1 MDKMRRKSLR
11 GYKKQKRMKRHTL
24 RKYIVVHDEI
34 QLDQIDSHSLNVHDE
49 IQLDQIDSHSS
60 DGFDVSQLSSTSS
73 SSPSEFSYHSS
84 DALSSSLSS
93 SSYDDDSSENAF
105 CIELEHDE
113 DLQSHFKSKL
123 CTKSLKACKTLQLR
137 IASLCSWYCNQSSTS
152 LVIISD
158 ANSTQTKHTTYSVF
172 YELIYTNYQ
181 DLVGFYSFLTDIRM
195 FKASTIC
202 NYNEDVSYFANW
214 FVSLRRSR
222 NTLFKLGPQD
232 LYSIRIVFHAMRKCY
247 KKCSIKERIAAP
259 NSIRDL
265 INNQKWPEGG
275 LQDLY
280 NAVVAEMSWL
290 NKVLEQNNN
299 AVNRITYGRFMELLV
314 SSAYVCSIQGRVRAL
329 NDLQLKDYDT
339 LLNGYVMSGTF
350 KTSHYFGLQ
359 PVTTSDLFRYLL
371 KVYMEMFRTNS
382 SHSLP
387 SDPLFLSYDN
397 SPLRVGRC
405 VTSFFNRTLNLH
417 ITTNTIRSIIETS
430 TEDLHLNGE
439 ISNAERSSI
448 LNINGHSGETMR
460 KFYLKRDRERDIT
473 HATDVFG
480 KIVTHHECSPI
491 LPNALSFNDQRRP
504 DTFGCADKCDKFVKA
519 NENISLPTGY
529 KHEYFDRSNLRRIPW
544 SAYEVDY
551 ISKWCSQHGDANNVM
566 ARCLERIRSD
576 KEALQHFHP
585 HHIQNSSRLRY
596 GYEIW
601 KRQNDK

>member
-1 MDKMRRKSLR
+1 MKRKSLR
-11 GYKKQKRMKRHTL
+11 GCKKQKRVERHTL
-24 RKYIVVHDEI
+24 RKFVAVHDEV
-34 QLDQIDSHSLNVHDE
+34 QLDKIDSHSSNVCDE

-93 SSYDDDSSENAF
+93 SYDDDASEDAF
-105 CIELEHDE
+105 CMELERDE

-123 CTKSLKACKTLQLR
+123 CTKGLKACKTLQLR
-137 IASLCSWYCNQSSTS
+137 IASLCSWYCNQGCTS
-152 LVIISD
+152 LVITSD
-158 ANSTQTKHTTYSVF
+158 ANSTQTKHTAYSVF
-172 YELIYTNYQ
+172 YDLIYTNYQ
-181 DLVGFYSFLTDIRM
+181 DLVGFYSFLSDIRM

-214 FVSLRRSR
+214 FVSLRRTR

-232 LYSIRIVFHAMRKCY
+232 LYSIRIVIHAMRKCY
-247 KKCSIKERIAAP
+247 KKCLIKERIAAP
-259 NSIRDL
+259 NSIREL
-265 INNQKWPEGG
+265 INNKKWPEGG

-290 NKVLEQNNN
+290 NKVLELNNN
-299 AVNRITYGRFMELLV
+299 AVNRIAYGRFMELLV

-329 NDLQLKDYDT
+329 NELQLKDYDT
-339 LLNGYVMSGTF
+339 LLNGYVMSDTF

-371 KVYMEMFRTNS
+371 KVYMEVFRTRS
-382 SHSLP
+382 SHNLP

-397 SPLRVGRC
+397 MPLRVGRC

-430 TEDLHLNGE
+430 TEDLHLSGE

-480 KIVTHHECSPI
+480 KIIHSRDCSP
-491 LPNALSFNDQRRP
+491 LSPSTLSFNDERRP
-504 DTFGCADKCDKFVKA
+504 DTLGEADQRDTFVRA
-519 NENISLPTGY
+519 NEMISLPTGY
-529 KHEYFDRSNLRRIPW
+529 KHDYFDRSNLRRIPW
-544 SAYEVDY
+544 SAYELDY
-551 ISKWCSQHGDANNVM
+551 ISKWCSQHGNANNVM